1 MVGKIYAPAPSV
13 SSAVNYN
20 EKKVAE
26 GKASVTFSSKIA
38 DPKNPMKTFEVYE
51 KGSIRT
57 QKMSFHASIN
67 PSVTDKITEDKMADF
82 IRDYMEKMGY
92 GNQPYMVYKHWD
104 TGRLHWHITSVR
116 VDENGRK
123 IPDHQEHRRS
133 QQALEELAQ
142 KYGFEVGKSKG
153 EKKVA
158 DSNPYN
164 GFDKKAGE
172 YASQMEKIAAL
183 AMQYHFK
190 EDRHFDVVM
199 RSFNV
204 EAVHRPDGTT
214 ALIGLDPKTGK
225 HVTEPITNKDI
236 PTLDQI
242 RDHIEQCKKNNVK
255 TREKQRVTNITSAG
269 LKNCKTMLHLRR
281 YLTKS
286 GIYLDLSTTKDGKIF
301 GVTLV
306 DHHTK
311 CVFKAS
317 ELDGLKASMFESLRL
332 GDMLKEDKSTKEEKT
347 KAEENSNQNS
357 EFMDLAVSA
366 LGNESSRRSEDEEMP
381 TKGKRL

>member
-1 MVGKIYAPAPSV
+1 
-13 SSAVNYN
+13 
-20 EKKVAE
+20 
-26 GKASVTFSSKIA
+26 
-38 DPKNPMKTFEVYE
+38 
-51 KGSIRT
+51 
-57 QKMSFHASIN
+57 
-67 PSVTDKITEDKMADF
+67 
-82 IRDYMEKMGY
+82 
-92 GNQPYMVYKHWD
+92 
-104 TGRLHWHITSVR
+104 
-116 VDENGRK
+116 
-123 IPDHQEHRRS
+123 
-133 QQALEELAQ
+133 
-142 KYGFEVGKSKG
+142 
-153 EKKVA
+153 
-158 DSNPYN
+158 
-164 GFDKKAGE
+164 
-172 YASQMEKIAAL
+172 
-183 AMQYHFK
+183 
-190 EDRHFDVVM
+190 
-199 RSFNV
+199 
-204 EAVHRPDGTT
+204 
-214 ALIGLDPKTGK
+214 
-225 HVTEPITNKDI
+225 
-236 PTLDQI
+236 LDQI
-242 RDHIEQCKKNNVK
+242 RYHIEQCKKNNVK

-357 EFMDLAVSA
+357 KFMDLAVSA